1 MDEEVK
7 NFFEKIIEEYQERTE
22 KKNENKIKNLVLSQL
37 EGSRNPASLLF
48 KKSVRKILNV
58 NRLREQKTPSILGYN
73 SNLEYKCKIKSIKTK
88 RTLDLLNPKV
98 YRKFYTK
105 KYQKKS
111 NYFLS
116 KKVFSKN
123 SRQKQQNG
131 PKQHQS
137 QHQQKT
143 SFEHLIKRNK
153 PNENKVLSAMC
164 STGNFFQKRKRGV
177 DHSAY
182 STQSPFFQNGSVPKF
197 RKSKARKT
205 MKKSFSHKLNEILQ
219 YKNQDLPL
227 KSDKKYQKFMKRAYR
242 KLHTKNQA
250 GANHLNFNAIKK
262 LKRVNYD
269 HFRGLFQNLTV
280 DLLVFGVSYHDILD
294 HITLKYFKFINIW

>member
-22 KKNENKIKNLVLSQL
+22 KKNENKIKNLVLNQL
-37 EGSRNPASLLF
+37 ESSCNPASLLF

-58 NRLREQKTPSILGYN
+58 NRLREQRTASIFGYN

-116 KKVFSKN
+116 KKVHSKN
-123 SRQKQQNG
+123 SGVERQDGARQHKSHNQQQKQE
-131 PKQHQS
+131 K
-137 QHQQKT
+137 
-143 SFEHLIKRNK
+143 SFEHLIKGNK
-153 PNENKVLSAMC
+153 ANENKVLSAMC
-164 STGNFFQKRKRGV
+164 STGNFFEKRKRGV

-182 STQSPFFQNGSVPKF
+182 STQSPFFQNGSVAKY
-197 RKSKARKT
+197 RKSKSRKT

-227 KSDKKYQKFMKRAYR
+227 KSDKNYQKFMKRAYR
-242 KLHTKNQA
+242 KLHTKNQT
-250 GANHLNFNAIKK
+250 GGKHLNFNAIKK

-280 DLLVFGVSYHDILD
+280 GL
-294 HITLKYFKFINIW
+294 